1 MQKTAISKKEKWNN
15 MKEMSMI
22 KCWKE
27 RATAYYC
34 GIEADKEEEET
45 RKLIEKQTKDELST
59 EALLNESKRIE
70 AAEKL
75 DKLYEQEYSVHNT
88 SLQVHHNT
96 KPLLLD
102 AVLIP
107 EVEEPPTTFN
117 YSRRLLEAQKER
129 DIALLVA
136 RQWRDIAENIQ
147 AEKRDMKTEMERT
160 VETVRN
166 FWRNKV
172 VEGSSRSGKILRAAL
187 VRK

>member
-1 MQKTAISKKEKWNN
+1 MLQPI
-15 MKEMSMI
+15 
-22 KCWKE
+22 
-27 RATAYYC
+27 YYC
-34 GIEADKEEEET
+34 GIETDKEEES
-45 RKLIEKQTKDELST
+45 RKMIEKQTKDELSS

-75 DKLYEQEYSVHNT
+75 DKLYEQECSICNT
-88 SLQVHHNT
+88 SLQAHHNT

-107 EVEEPPTTFN
+107 EVEESPSTFN

-136 RQWRDIAENIQ
+136 RQWRDITEKIQ
-147 AEKRDMKTEMERT
+147 AEKRDIKTGMERT

-172 VEGSSRSGKILRAAL
+172 VEDSCRSGKF
-187 VRK
+187 